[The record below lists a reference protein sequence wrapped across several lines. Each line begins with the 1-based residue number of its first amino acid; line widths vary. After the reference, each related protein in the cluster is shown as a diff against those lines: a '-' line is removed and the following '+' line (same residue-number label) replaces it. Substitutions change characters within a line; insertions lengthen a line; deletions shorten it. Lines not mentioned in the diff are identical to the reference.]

1 MNPDINIVS
10 EMLNELEVQ
19 IRDFVS
25 TTYLSNIKLASSAT
39 AVLDWEHLSG
49 RVLGG
54 FFNQWMAHT

>member
-54 FFNQWMAHT
+54 FF